1 MKLEKLIL
9 AALIFVGCSLA
20 PAAWAFGDKPMR
32 LIVPGPAGG
41 TIDMAAR
48 VIAQQISTDVGRPVI
63 VEDRPGASGEIGL
76 NAMLMAAPDGNT
88 IALGPNNM
96 LVESPLVMKVPYD
109 PFKDIVTIGRVAF
122 TSYVLVSSS
131 KYPAKDFQSLI
142 AHLKTLKGK
151 TSFASYSTGTV
162 SQYAG
167 LIFSN
172 QTDLGM
178 QHVPY
183 QGSPPALQGI
193 IGGQADIMFDG
204 MVTSLPM
211 INSGMLRIY
220 AVAGKIRSKHF
231 PDVPTMTE
239 LGYGD
244 IQFQGQIAFYGSSK
258 LPAPVLAKLQATVQR
273 AASAPAVQKTLDEL
287 GLEPNVSVD
296 TPALLAEDRRLFAR
310 NAGIVKKFGIRAN

>member
-9 AALIFVGCSLA
+9 AAMIFAGCSLG
-20 PAAWAFGDKPMR
+20 PSAWAFGDRPMR

-41 TIDMAAR
+41 TVDVAAR
-48 VIAQQISTDVGRPVI
+48 VIAQQMSADIGRPVI
-63 VEDRPGASGEIGL
+63 VDDRPGATGAIGL

-96 LVESPLVMKVPYD
+96 IVESPLIMKVPYD
-109 PFKDIVTIGRVAF
+109 PFKDIVPIGRVAF
-122 TSYVLVSSS
+122 TNYVLVSSA

-142 AHLKTLKGK
+142 AHLKSLKGK
-151 TSFASYSTGTV
+151 TSFASYSPGTI
-162 SQYAG
+162 SEYAG
-167 LIFSN
+167 LILSN
-172 QTDLGM
+172 QADLGM

-193 IGGQADIMFDG
+193 IEGQEDVMFDG

-211 INSGMLRIY
+211 INSGLLRIY
-220 AVAGKIRSKHF
+220 AVAGKTRSKHF

-244 IQFQGQIAFYGSSK
+244 VQFQGQISLYGSSK
-258 LPAPVLAKLQATVQR
+258 LPAPILAKLQATIQK
-273 AASAPAVQKTLDEL
+273 AASAPAVQKKLDEL

-296 TPALLAEDRRLFAR
+296 TPALLAEDKRLFAR
-310 NAGIVKKFGIRAN
+310 NASIVKKFGIAPN